1 METLYEDFYQQLN
14 IPVVQ
19 ERNYWLVRSNG
30 GEYYDDFTLHNYI
43 ALAWD
48 YVNIAMLNNKSE
60 EEIKALIEMN
70 ERSQPTKTDDL
81 TEEEVKSS
89 GVVTSIYNKIIRFVK
104 EFKIGDVVLVPS
116 KNSESISI
124 GIIKSEAY
132 EDPSYMLNYLNE
144 NPNTELKLCPYHKR
158 RKVEWLKHIPKF
170 KLDIYLIKAFSSHHA
185 ISSINDHAEYIDRT
199 LYPIYR
205 KKDEV
210 HSVIHAGHPNGFTL
224 RELVEL
230 SRNYELSIM
239 DLCEQLGIEYNYKDY
254 NVKINIHSPG
264 LMEFIGYGAM
274 AGIALSIF
282 MFSLNHLFNGGKFK
296 IGFKRDE
303 VTKST
308 KFILESE
315 TKGFK
320 GRELDFKELELKQQ
334 VELKKLAESL
344 QIKSPEFNDLN
355 SEQKED

>member
-1 METLYEDFYQQLN
+1 METLYETIYQQLK
-14 IPVVQ
+14 IPEIE

-48 YVNIAMLNNKSE
+48 YVNIAMLDNKSE
-60 EEIKALIEMN
+60 DEIKALIELN

-81 TEEEVKSS
+81 TEEEARSS
-89 GVVTSIYNKIIRFVK
+89 GVMTSIYNKIVRFVK

-116 KNSESISI
+116 KNSDSISI

-132 EDPSYMLNYLNE
+132 EDTSYIINYLNE
-144 NPNTELKLCPYHKR
+144 NPNTELKLCPYYKR

-199 LYPIYR
+199 LYPIYI
-205 KKDEV
+205 KGEEL
-210 HSVIHAGHPNGFTL
+210 HSVIHAGHPNGLTL

-230 SRNYELSIM
+230 STNYELSIM
-239 DLCEQLGIEYNYKDY
+239 DLCEQLGVEYNQSDY

-264 LMEFIGYGAM
+264 LMEFIGYGAI
-274 AGIALSIF
+274 AGIAISVF
-282 MFSLNHLFNGGKFK
+282 MFSLNHFINGGKFK
-296 IGFKRDE
+296 IGFKRDQN
-303 VTKST
+303 TKNIE
-308 KFILESE
+308 FILESE
-315 TKGFK
+315 TKGLR
-320 GRELDFKELELKQQ
+320 GRDLDFKEVELKQQ
-334 VELKKLAESL
+334 AELQKLTNNL
-344 QIKSPEFNDLN
+344 QIKSPEFKSVN
-355 SEQKED
+355 SGCTED